1 MIHRVLSKLP
11 LSTSR
16 MPSSRGICRCGWLD
30 PGFKL
35 LSPRE
40 VVLYCIGDGINSSSS
55 ACINNKRLV
64 LFKWPEYRK
73 DQYYYVDS
81 ACWPLSKYL
90 DNRSGKLKR
99 FGPEWRTWRPIL
111 CATCLPR
118 FLTSHRQDL
127 GKSFHEVWSE
137 AFINYTSI
145 LVLSGATASVYTRFL
160 HKNSPDCEDT
170 RTLGVWCMVLAAIR
184 DDDSIRPESN
194 LE

>member
-40 VVLYCIGDGINSSSS
+40 AVLYCIGDGIISSSS

-64 LFKWPEYRK
+64 LLLFRNGRNIGRTK
-73 DQYYYVDS
+73 YYYVDS

-99 FGPEWRTWRPIL
+99 FGP
-111 CATCLPR
+111 
-118 FLTSHRQDL
+118 
-127 GKSFHEVWSE
+127 
-137 AFINYTSI
+137 
-145 LVLSGATASVYTRFL
+145 
-160 HKNSPDCEDT
+160 
-170 RTLGVWCMVLAAIR
+170 GVENLAANSLR
-184 DDDSIRPESN
+184 YMFTSLFN
-194 LE
+194 LPQTGFWQVISRGLVGGLH